1 VPDWIS
7 AADEYG
13 SLRDETLKRVEFRNN
28 LFNFTIITA
37 GTIVTVGTSEKL
49 PIALLAYPI
58 LILFFA
64 ASFSYNTMLLIA
76 IGSYLREKEAASHC
90 PGWASYLMPR
100 YGPME
105 HLERLAKY
113 GLFVLTPALMLA
125 FAWLKY
131 RSGFD
136 RVEYAVMIAGLI
148 AIVLTIVVLLWPEI
162 YHSKTLAQVAS
173 VPKASGAPG
182 PPDR

>member
-1 VPDWIS
+1 MPDWIS
-7 AADEYG
+7 AADEYR
-13 SLRDETLKRVEFRNN
+13 SLRDETMKRVEFRNN

-37 GTIVTVGTSEKL
+37 GTIVTVGTSQEL

-76 IGSYLREKEAASHC
+76 IGSYLREKELACQSL
-90 PGWASYLMPR
+90 GWANYLKPR
-100 YGPME
+100 YRPME

-125 FAWLKY
+125 FTWLKY
-131 RSGFD
+131 RDDFD
-136 RVEYAVMIAGLI
+136 RAEYAVMIAGLI
-148 AIVLTIVVLLWPEI
+148 AIVLTIFVLLWPEF
-162 YHSKTLAQVAS
+162 YHSRALAQAAVAQE
-173 VPKASGAPG
+173 
-182 PPDR
+182 PDGRGRADP